1 MISHPDDTWHSHI
14 IVTIVSYQRYY
25 SLYHQTLPNTP
36 TLPIYLIIKYTLFNR
51 VNVPNLRTSRETDI
65 VFPIFAP
72 MFPTFAPVAPK
83 ARTKCSQPSH

>member
-36 TLPIYLIIKYTLFNR
+36 TLPIYLIIKYTLFIWA
-51 VNVPNLRTSRETDI
+51 NVPNLRTSRETDI

-72 MFPTFAPVAPK
+72 MFPNFAPVAPK
-83 ARTKCSQPSH
+83 TRTKCSQSSH